1 MNDEIIAENLKI
13 FGEKKFRKNTDF
25 AKALDMMPQ
34 SLDKYLKGISIPGGL
49 ILKKL
54 AQLGCDINWLLTG
67 ESYKSPEAELMDKQ
81 DRERLDKHGAQIDEL
96 KEAVKVLGESFKE
109 LTETNTK
116 ILEHLRSIDREQRNF
131 RSRIKELENK
141 NGF

>member
-1 MNDEIIAENLKI
+1 MTDEIIAENLKI
-13 FGEKKFRKNTDF
+13 FGVNKFKNSTEY
-25 AKALDMMPQ
+25 AKALDMKSQ
-34 SLDKYLKGISIPGGL
+34 SLYKYINGESVPGGL

-67 ESYKSPEAELMDKQ
+67 ESYNSPEAEEMDRK
-81 DRERLDKHGAQIDEL
+81 DRERLDNHDARFDKLEKAVLEL
-96 KEAVKVLGESFKE
+96 S
-109 LTETNTK
+109 ETNSK

-131 RSRIKELENK
+131 RSKIKTLESK